1 MLSDTSDTEKEVRS
15 MEKFN
20 ENIELICVKRGI
32 RKKDLI
38 EHIGIRRSTFY
49 AKLAGVRP
57 WFLEEAVK
65 VADFFGMSI
74 DELVS

>member
-1 MLSDTSDTEKEVRS
+1 

-20 ENIELICVKRGI
+20 ENIELICAKRGI
-32 RKKDLI
+32 RKKELI
-38 EHIGIRRSTFY
+38 AHIGIRRSTFY

>member
-1 MLSDTSDTEKEVRS
+1 MSDTSDTEKEVRS